1 MTTKELLYVKTV
13 ADEHNI
19 SKAAKKLFM
28 AQPSLSQSIQR
39 IEESIG
45 MPLFHRTTT
54 GLTLTFAGER
64 YYHMAVQVLKMYEDF
79 QLEISD
85 INNLKTGRIHI
96 GITNHLGTL
105 VLPRVLPAY
114 KNICPHVE
122 ITIHEENTAAL
133 EQQLLA
139 GKT

>member
-85 INNLKTGRIHI
+85 INNLKTGHIHI

-122 ITIHEENTAAL
+122 ITIHEENTAGA
-133 EQQLLA
+133 A
-139 GKT
+139 ASGRKT